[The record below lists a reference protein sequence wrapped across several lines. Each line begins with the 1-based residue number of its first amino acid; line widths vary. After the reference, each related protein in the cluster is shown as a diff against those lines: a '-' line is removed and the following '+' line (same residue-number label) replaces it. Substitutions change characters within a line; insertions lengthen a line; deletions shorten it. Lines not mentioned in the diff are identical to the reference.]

1 MTLEEAKARILKLYF
16 DDNCFGEDF
25 AIFIDEVYDDFDKE
39 LDKLKQK
46 DIDQAE
52 ITALL
57 FQLERI
63 RDEFIT
69 CKGK

>member
-39 LDKLKQK
+39 LDKAKKEGYKAAADDCFILLTGK
-46 DIDQAE
+46 D
-52 ITALL
+52 
-57 FQLERI
+57 
-63 RDEFIT
+63 
-69 CKGK
+69 K

>member
-39 LDKLKQK
+39 LDKLK
-46 DIDQAE
+46 
-52 ITALL
+52 
-57 FQLERI
+57 
-63 RDEFIT
+63 
-69 CKGK
+69 